1 MLAEGLGLM
10 AAGMGM
16 VFAFLI
22 LLVLVMTASAR
33 LFRRFPDSHATEKHA
48 HTPDP
53 TSTRHSEDRLDEVA
67 AAVAAVKSWLASG
80 GRRDDTRGRK
90 K

>member
-33 LFRRFPDSHATEKHA
+33 LFKRFPGSHASEKRA
-48 HTPDP
+48 HTTDP
-53 TSTRHSEDRLDEVA
+53 TAIPHSEDRLDEVA
-67 AAVAAVKSWLASG
+67 AAVAAVKSWIASA
-80 GRRDDTRGRK
+80 GRRGGPTDEEK
-90 K
+90 

>member
-22 LLVLVMTASAR
+22 LLVFVMTLSAR
-33 LFRRFPDSHATEKHA
+33 LFSRFPDSQGTEKQA
-48 HTPDP
+48 LTADP
-53 TSTRHSEDRLDEVA
+53 SSTRHSEDRLDEVA
-67 AAVAAVKSWLASG
+67 AAVAAVRSWLASG
-80 GRRDDTRGRK
+80 GRRDDTPGRK